1 MRNRLSGWATGL
13 ALAASV
19 AACPA
24 VQAQPPLDGALT
36 IVVGYPPGGS
46 SDRVARLVADR
57 LKERIGAPVVVEN
70 KTGAGGRI
78 AAQGLHAAGAAQNVL
93 MLANPAV
100 MVVAP
105 LVYDKPGYDAQRDF
119 KPVSLVSRYKFALA
133 VAADSKVRDVAGLR
147 QVLRDDPRLFSV
159 GVPATGSLPHFFALM
174 LGRAINQEPEI
185 VGYRGS
191 APLISELIGGVLPQ
205 AIDTLDTLLPQHRA
219 GKIRILAT
227 SGQTRDPD
235 LPDVPTFREAGVD
248 LAADGWNAFF
258 APAAMPA
265 DKAERLG
272 RDIAAVLDEPALR
285 EAAPPTW
292 NRCRPTPPA
301 APRRWTPTASSG
313 NRWCAR
319 PASRPRNKDRGR
331 HGRRPECCSSW
342 PISCGPT
349 TSAATAIPTWR
360 RPAWT
365 GWRAARASRAP
376 SSIPGCAVRRA

>member
-133 VAADSKVRDVAGLR
+133 VAADSRCATWPACARSCATIPG
-147 QVLRDDPRLFSV
+147 FSV

-185 VGYRGS
+185 VGYRG
-191 APLISELIGGVLPQ
+191 
-205 AIDTLDTLLPQHRA
+205 
-219 GKIRILAT
+219 
-227 SGQTRDPD
+227 
-235 LPDVPTFREAGVD
+235 
-248 LAADGWNAFF
+248 
-258 APAAMPA
+258 
-265 DKAERLG
+265 
-272 RDIAAVLDEPALR
+272 
-285 EAAPPTW
+285 
-292 NRCRPTPPA
+292 
-301 APRRWTPTASSG
+301 RR
-313 NRWCAR
+313 R
-319 PASRPRNKDRGR
+319 
-331 HGRRPECCSSW
+331 
-342 PISCGPT
+342 
-349 TSAATAIPTWR
+349 
-360 RPAWT
+360 
-365 GWRAARASRAP
+365 
-376 SSIPGCAVRRA
+376 

>member
-46 SDRVARLVADR
+46 SDRVARLVADW

-285 EAAPPTW
+285 EAV
-292 NRCRPTPPA
+292 
-301 APRRWTPTASSG
+301 
-313 NRWCAR
+313 
-319 PASRPRNKDRGR
+319 
-331 HGRRPECCSSW
+331 
-342 PISCGPT
+342 
-349 TSAATAIPTWR
+349 
-360 RPAWT
+360 
-365 GWRAARASRAP
+365 RAAYLEPVSADAARSAEALDAYRKQWEPVVRASGFTATQ
-376 SSIPGCAVRRA
+376 